1 MSCTAP
7 FEALAYATEDLDMYI
22 YKEAH
27 ADSIWLN
34 LIKSDTY
41 PLNVGTERTV
51 FGVGKTEP
59 TAGDGSWT
67 LVDIA
72 AGATESVIDSVA
84 ELCEDNWTDVEWGF
98 YSRVY
103 NPEKSQ
109 LRGPVVCREDLLF
122 SHNPL
127 GFFQLYMHEIMI
139 RSKREWER
147 NFEFHHVELSR
158 KAIATSNFETTQYA
172 QTALT
177 GMTCPTCELTQEMLE
192 SVALRLMDDGATN
205 PDENGF
211 FTWGNAGPV
220 FSLYIGAQ
228 QSARLLRQNAD
239 LREDYR
245 HVYSGAGAEGSPL
258 TKRLAASRTIGNFRH
273 IINQKPRRYTCSG
286 GNFTLVQPYINATD
300 EAGGSVQANNPAWWS
315 APYEGTDV
323 LSTDLFV
330 SEKVP
335 PAPRAS
341 GIPFNHKTYMGEWD
355 FVTGAYKW
363 DTDCPDPNENKGRHF
378 GNFMHAPRPNPLG
391 IFKYGWHIIWKRCI
405 GASFEC
411 TTCSS

>member
-1 MSCTAP
+1 MPCTDP
-7 FEALAYATEDLDMYI
+7 FEAIPYALEDLDDYI

-27 ADSIWLN
+27 RRSIWLN
-34 LIKSDTY
+34 LIPTAEY
-41 PLNVGTERTV
+41 PRNVGTERTV

-59 TAGDGSWT
+59 TTGDGSWT
-67 LVDIA
+67 KVDLA
-72 AGATESVIDSVA
+72 ETDTANIDSVA
-84 ELCEDNWTDVEWGF
+84 ELCTDNWTDVEWGF

-103 NPEKSQ
+103 NPEKAQ
-109 LRGPVVCREDLLF
+109 LRGPVICREDLLF
-122 SHNPL
+122 SHNPA
-127 GFFQLYMHEIMI
+127 GFFQLYMHELMV

-147 NFEFHHVELSR
+147 NYEFHHIELSR
-158 KAIATSNFETTQYA
+158 KAIATSSFETTQYA
-172 QTALT
+172 QTGLT

-192 SVALRLMDDGATN
+192 SVALRLINDGATN

-211 FTWGNAGPV
+211 MSWGPAGPL

-245 HVYSGAGAEGSPL
+245 HADSGKGDDAQLIKRIGA
-258 TKRLAASRTIGNFRH
+258 TRVIGNFRH
-273 IINQKPRRYTCSG
+273 IINQIPRRYTCAG
-286 GNFTLVQPYINATD
+286 GDFTLVQPFVNATG
-300 EAGGSVQANNPAWWS
+300 EAAGNVQADNPSWWT

-323 LSTDLFV
+323 LSTELFV
-330 SEKVP
+330 SEKVQ
-335 PAPRAS
+335 PARSLA
-341 GIPFNHKTYMGEWD
+341 GIPFNHKTYMGNWD
-355 FVTGAYKW
+355 FITGAYKW

-378 GNFMHAPRPNPLG
+378 ANFMHAPRPNPLG
-391 IFKYGWHIIWKRCI
+391 IFKYGWHLIWRRCV